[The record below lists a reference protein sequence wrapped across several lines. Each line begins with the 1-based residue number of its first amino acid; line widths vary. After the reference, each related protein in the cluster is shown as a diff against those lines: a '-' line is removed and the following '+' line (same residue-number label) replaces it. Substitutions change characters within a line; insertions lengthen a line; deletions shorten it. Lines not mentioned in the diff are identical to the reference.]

1 MRVTKSEVM
10 NSMPWILSIWC
21 FVAVAGV
28 YGGVADYTVYIDT
41 SKVSVTSAVQ
51 RAKGE
56 YNIFAFPGK
65 GVGVTV
71 TIDKQTT
78 PHLVAIW
85 LFADAAG
92 AVGH

>member
-41 SKVSVTSAVQ
+41 SKVSVISAAAQ
-51 RAKGE
+51 RAKE
-56 YNIFAFPGK
+56 NTIFLHFPGK
-65 GVGVTV
+65 GVAVTV
-71 TIDKQTT
+71 TITEQTT
-78 PHLVAIW
+78 PNKVAMA
-85 LFADAAG
+85 F
-92 AVGH
+92 H